1 MKKYNGFYLMGN
13 YPDRET
19 FIKSAVEGLKHFD
32 FLEVGIPFSDPIA
45 DGETIADAAQVMI
58 DRNCGFAEI
67 SESIKE
73 IRHLINSGKD
83 IYLMTYSN
91 LIYNMDMPEFNSFCI
106 NQNIEG
112 LILPDVPFCE
122 KEFVRSLGL
131 DDKVKLI
138 SFMTPESSNESI
150 VETAKSSG
158 SFIYFISMR
167 GITGGEFN
175 PDDDTVRK
183 ITLARDNASVPVVLG
198 FGIRN
203 RKSADIAMKIGDGF
217 ITGTAFIEAL
227 SNNGYAG
234 FMKKT
239 EEFFA

>member
-13 YPDRET
+13 YPDKET

-45 DGETIADAAQVMI
+45 DGETIADAAQFMI
-58 DRNCGFAEI
+58 DQNIGFAEI

-73 IRHLINSGKD
+73 IRKTSGAEKD

-91 LIYNMDMPEFNSFCI
+91 IIYNMEMQQFNSFCI
-106 NQNIEG
+106 EQNIKG

-122 KEFVRSLGL
+122 KEFIRALGV
-131 DDKVKLI
+131 DMKINII
-138 SFMTPESSNESI
+138 SFMTPESSDDSIIES
-150 VETAKSSG
+150 AKSAD

-175 PDDDTVRK
+175 PDTDTMRK
-183 ITLARDNASVPVVLG
+183 ISLAKENASVPVVLG
-198 FGIRN
+198 FGIRS
-203 RKSADIAMKIGDGF
+203 RRSADTAIKIGDGF
-217 ITGTAFIEAL
+217 ITGTAFIESL
-227 SNNGYAG
+227 NSSGYNG
-234 FMKKT
+234 FKNRLQ
-239 EEFFA
+239 EFFI

>member
-13 YPDRET
+13 YPDKET

-45 DGETIADAAQVMI
+45 DGETIADAAQFMI
-58 DRNCGFAEI
+58 DQNIGFAEI

-73 IRHLINSGKD
+73 IRKTSGAEKD

-91 LIYNMDMPEFNSFCI
+91 MIYNMEMQQFNSFCI
-106 NQNIEG
+106 EQNIKG

-122 KEFVRSLGL
+122 KEFIRALGV
-131 DDKVKLI
+131 DEKI
-138 SFMTPESSNESI
+138 NIIIFMTPESSDDSIIES
-150 VETAKSSG
+150 AKSAD

-175 PDDDTVRK
+175 PDSDTMRK
-183 ITLARDNASVPVVLG
+183 ISLAKENASVPVVLG
-198 FGIRN
+198 FGIRS
-203 RKSADIAMKIGDGF
+203 RRSADTAIKIGDGF
-217 ITGTAFIEAL
+217 ITGTAFIESL
-227 SNNGYAG
+227 NSSGYNG
-234 FMKKT
+234 FKNRLQ
-239 EEFFA
+239 EFFI

>member
-13 YPDRET
+13 YPDKET

-58 DRNCGFAEI
+58 EQNIGFAEI
-67 SESIKE
+67 SESIKDVRKSSAPE
-73 IRHLINSGKD
+73 KD
-83 IYLMTYSN
+83 IYIMTYSN
-91 LIYNMDMPEFNSFCI
+91 LIYNMDMPAFNSYCI
-106 NQNIEG
+106 DQKIRG
-112 LILPDVPFCE
+112 LILPDVPSCE
-122 KEFVRSLGL
+122 KGFIRALGV
-131 DDKVKLI
+131 DEKINII
-138 SFMTPESSNESI
+138 SFMTPESSDESI
-150 VETAKSSG
+150 VQSAKTSD

-183 ITLARDNASVPVVLG
+183 ISLARENASVPVVLG

-203 RKSADIAMKIGDGF
+203 RKSADTAIKIGDGF
-217 ITGTAFIEAL
+217 ITGTAFIESL
-227 SNNGYAG
+227 NSRGYSG
-234 FMKKT
+234 FKSRL
-239 EEFFA
+239 EELFL